1 VRNLEEALGHAL
13 FRRVYRQV
21 VLTDAGRDFHR
32 TVRDMLKVLRG
43 GSAAWRPIARPI
55 R

>member
-32 TVRDMLKVLRG
+32 TVRDMLRCC
-43 GSAAWRPIARPI
+43 AAG
-55 R
+55 